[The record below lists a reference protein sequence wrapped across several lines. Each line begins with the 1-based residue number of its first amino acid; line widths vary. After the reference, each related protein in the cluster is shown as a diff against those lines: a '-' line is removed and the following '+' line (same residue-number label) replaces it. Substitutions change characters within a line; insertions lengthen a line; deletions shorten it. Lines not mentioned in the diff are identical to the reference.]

1 MLLAATRD
9 DGTSVWAYL
18 PLDGGA
24 ALEPSPP
31 IPLLAMSASGTVSL
45 RCQGLFVGPEAIVKL
60 VTPEELARDT
70 APAALFF
77 SALSLG
83 ATAAALRVLEQ
94 QAARS
99 GEPAIGAAA
108 KRFAAALREARAAVD
123 AQAERP
129 LAPDVEADWLATRAA
144 TIALGVQAG
153 HAALAAC
160 GGAATALDHP
170 ASRILREA
178 ALYTTTAQT
187 TLLRAATL
195 ARLTA
200 DLPPA

>member
-1 MLLAATRD
+1 
-9 DGTSVWAYL
+9 
-18 PLDGGA
+18 
-24 ALEPSPP
+24 
-31 IPLLAMSASGTVSL
+31 
-45 RCQGLFVGPEAIVKL
+45 
-60 VTPEELARDT
+60 
-70 APAALFF
+70 
-77 SALSLG
+77 
-83 ATAAALRVLEQ
+83 
-94 QAARS
+94 
-99 GEPAIGAAA
+99 
-108 KRFAAALREARAAVD
+108 
-123 AQAERP
+123 
-129 LAPDVEADWLATRAA
+129 
-144 TIALGVQAG
+144 VQAG